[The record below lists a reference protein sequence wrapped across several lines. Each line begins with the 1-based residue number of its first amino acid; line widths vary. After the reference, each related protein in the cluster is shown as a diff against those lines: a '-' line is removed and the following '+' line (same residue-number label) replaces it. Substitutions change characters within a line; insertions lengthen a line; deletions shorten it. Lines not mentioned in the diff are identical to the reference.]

1 MPRYLLTVSDADAAR
16 LERWLGFRL
25 IITPGTGVSEP
36 VDIAG
41 LDAIT
46 DEEYQFI
53 GRRLSTSG
61 PLYHAGGPSAHPPV
75 LSPPDREAAR
85 SELSKLLG
93 ALWRNSPVDRGAL
106 DEILRA
112 ADAYAAAAGGPG

>member
-41 LDAIT
+41 LDAVND
-46 DEEYQFI
+46 DELSQVDA
-53 GRRLSTSG
+53 RLRTGG
-61 PLYHAGGPSAHPPV
+61 PLYHAGGP
-75 LSPPDREAAR
+75 
-85 SELSKLLG
+85 G
-93 ALWRNSPVDRGAL
+93 
-106 DEILRA
+106 
-112 ADAYAAAAGGPG
+112 

>member
-36 VDIAG
+36 VDVAG
-41 LDAIT
+41 LDAVT
-46 DEEYQFI
+46 DGELAEVYA
-53 GRRLSTSG
+53 RLRAGG
-61 PLYHAGGPSAHPPV
+61 PLYHATGPTTV
-75 LSPPDREAAR
+75 GREAAR

-93 ALWRNSPVDRGAL
+93 ALWRNSPVDRSAL

-112 ADAYAAAAGGPG
+112 ADAYAAAVGGPG